1 MQIYNLLKTRDIS
14 EYTLIDIHDDNGK
27 NICLLKIKEINNK
40 LPLAEFKKDDGLFW
54 ASGQPDAFSNIIGG
68 IFSLQDGRK
77 YKIAWV
83 KPLVDEIN
91 FAPTMDLFTSMLLVR
106 RLS

>member
-1 MQIYNLLKTRDIS
+1 MQIYNLLKTRDVS
-14 EYTLIDIHDDNGK
+14 EYSLVDFYDVDGN
-27 NICLLKIKEINNK
+27 NISLLKIKEINNK

-54 ASGQPDAFSNIIGG
+54 ASGHPDAFSNLIGAT
-68 IFSLQDGRK
+68 FSLQDNRK

-83 KPLVDEIN
+83 KPIIDEMEFI
-91 FAPTMDLFTSMLLVR
+91 PTMISFTAMLLVR

>member
-1 MQIYNLLKTRDIS
+1 MQIYNLLKTRDVS
-14 EYTLIDIHDDNGK
+14 EYSLVDIFDADGK
-27 NICLLKIKEINNK
+27 NISLLKMKEINNK

-54 ASGQPDAFSNIIGG
+54 ASGCPDAFSNLIGTT
-68 IFSLQDGRK
+68 FNLHDGRK

-83 KPLVDEIN
+83 KPIVDETE
-91 FAPTMDLFTSMLLVR
+91 FASTMFSFTAMLLVR